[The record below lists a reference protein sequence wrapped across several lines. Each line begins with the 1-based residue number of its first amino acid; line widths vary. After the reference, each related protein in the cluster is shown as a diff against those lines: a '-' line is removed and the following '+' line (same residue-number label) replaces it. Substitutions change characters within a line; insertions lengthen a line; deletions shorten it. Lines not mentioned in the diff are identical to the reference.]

1 MFNFI
6 LTQNSAPI
14 IGWCAKLLG
23 KVMEGIYVLF
33 SKGLNIENIGLCII
47 MFTLIVKLLMIPLTV
62 KQQKFSKL
70 STLMNPELQEIQKKY
85 KGKRDNESMIKMNE
99 ETQAVYEK
107 YGTSP
112 TGSCLQ
118 LLIQMPIMF
127 SLYYIISSIPG
138 YVPQIYNYY
147 EPVSKAIVADY
158 DYFNYMDKAYDKY
171 VVGNDGKDEYKYI
184 DDMLDSFTSV
194 KEKKVVDVLAKY
206 KTSQWDDLEDSYAN
220 VDSFVNELSV
230 IKDDQWEEF
239 IADADKSEKED
250 LE

>member
-23 KVMEGIYVLF
+23 KVMEGIYLLF

-127 SLYYIISSIPG
+127 SLYY
-138 YVPQIYNYY
+138 
-147 EPVSKAIVADY
+147 
-158 DYFNYMDKAYDKY
+158 
-171 VVGNDGKDEYKYI
+171 
-184 DDMLDSFTSV
+184 
-194 KEKKVVDVLAKY
+194 
-206 KTSQWDDLEDSYAN
+206 
-220 VDSFVNELSV
+220 LSL
-230 IKDDQWEEF
+230 IH
-239 IADADKSEKED
+239 I
-250 LE
+250 